1 MEDFGSV
8 QVFTGQELQQES
20 PAPKADTAL
29 ANIEQSRAVA
39 EVQAGI
45 VLARSNPRNEVR
57 AYSRIMKACKRKSLA
72 ERASYSFKR
81 GGSLVTGPTIRLA
94 EVLANSWENIHYGF
108 REIGRKDDY
117 SEIEAFAHDLE
128 TNTRVTRQFQ
138 VRHYRDTRAG
148 AKAVTAER
156 DKYELVAS
164 MAQRRVRSCLLE
176 IIPGDIVDAAEEA
189 CKATLLHDIGNIEE
203 KGSAILKAFSE
214 LGVTQE
220 MIEAHL
226 DRSIKSIVP
235 ADVVSLQG
243 IYRSIRDGIAP
254 ASDFFDLSAR
264 PKKEE
269 DEKTA
274 KTDEKNVQNKE
285 KITGQWS
292 AGAQKIIDAADK
304 IATAVKLDAFRAN
317 KAEVINKLGDEG
329 EKVFEYLEN
338 AYQALRAS

>member
-1 MEDFGSV
+1 MEDFGAV
-8 QVFTGQELQQES
+8 QVYTGAELQQEN
-20 PAPKADTAL
+20 PAPKGETVL

-39 EVQAGI
+39 EVQASI

-138 VRHYRDTRAG
+138 VRHYRDLKNDTQ
-148 AKAVTAER
+148 KALTSER
-156 DKYELVAS
+156 DKYEMVAN

-176 IIPGDIVDAAEEA
+176 IIPGDIVEAAEEA
-189 CKATLLHDIGNIEE
+189 CKATLLHDIGDIE
-203 KGSAILKAFSE
+203 KKAKAILEAFSKF
-214 LGVTQE
+214 GVTKE
-220 MIEAHL
+220 MVEKHL
-226 DRSIKSIVP
+226 DRDIKSIVP

-254 ASDFFDLSAR
+254 VGEFFDLTVNEVISKTEI
-264 PKKEE
+264 PPES
-269 DEKTA
+269 DEKVT
-274 KTDEKNVQNKE
+274 KND
-285 KITGQWS
+285 GPYQWS
-292 AGAQKIIDAADK
+292 TGAQKIIDAADN
-304 IATAVKLDAFRAN
+304 IRSADDLDKFRAG
-317 KAEVINKLGDEG
+317 KRKDIDALGSES
-329 EKVFEYLEN
+329 KSIFEYLEN
-338 AYQALRAS
+338 KYQALKQGV